1 MSKSEEV
8 LAAYV
13 LWAKLLELERRLRN
27 RYSDEFLAMVNKD
40 PSLLPPETTIEDLIP
55 F

>member
-13 LWAKLLELERRLRN
+13 LWGKLLELEKRLRT
-27 RYSDEFLAMVNKD
+27 RYSEEFLSMVNKD
-40 PSLLPPETTIEDLIP
+40 PSLLPPEASIEDLIP

>member
-1 MSKSEEV
+1 MNKSEEV

-13 LWAKLLELERRLRN
+13 LWGKLLELERRLRT
-27 RYSDEFLAMVNKD
+27 RYSDEFLSMVNKD
-40 PSLLPPETTIEDLIP
+40 PSLLPPETSIEDLIP